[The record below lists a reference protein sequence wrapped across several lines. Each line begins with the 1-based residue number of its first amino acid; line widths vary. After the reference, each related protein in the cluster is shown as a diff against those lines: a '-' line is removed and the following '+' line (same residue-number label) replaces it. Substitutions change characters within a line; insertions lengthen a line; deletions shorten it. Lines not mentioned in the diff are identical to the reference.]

1 MTQEELQKLL
11 TDFESEVGHIKEWEI
26 DKNERMRNQ
35 ASNAAKV
42 GIKKGSY
49 KNNGGVNNQKLRP
62 VLVWEYETNKF
73 VGEYRSLRYCVDQL
87 DLDLSSAG
95 DVTRGKYK
103 QHKGYVIKRK

>member
-1 MTQEELQKLL
+1 MTQQELQKLL
-11 TDFESEVGHIKEWEI
+11 TNFESEVGHIKQWEI

-35 ASNAAKV
+35 SSHAVKV

-49 KNNGGVNNQKLRP
+49 KNNGGINNQKLTP

-73 VGEYRSLRYCVDQL
+73 VGEYRSLRFCVNEL
-87 DLDLSSAG
+87 DLDLKSTSEVIKG
-95 DVTRGKYK
+95 TYK